1 MEFSVLSVVIGMAL
15 GAALFFAYKKMV
27 ETAQKKSAQVEADKI
42 INRAKS
48 ESQKIMKSA
57 ERKGKDFEVRAKKN
71 AEKEIRQ
78 QKEEVAKEEA
88 KYKDRQKHLEKEYRK
103 KEERL
108 LQTEMQLKKREET
121 VKAHESRMEE
131 LEREA
136 KAKIHELS
144 DKLKNS
150 ANISPEDAKEELKRS
165 LEDEVRAEAAKTIIS
180 IEEDAKQRAE
190 QKAKR
195 IIGMAI
201 SRYAGEF
208 TTEKTV
214 SVIPLPNEEL
224 KGKIIGREGRNIRAI
239 ESLCGVDLIIDETP
253 EAVVI
258 SGFDPVRREVAK
270 RSLETLMEDGRI
282 HPGRIEE
289 VIDKT
294 KKNLFKYIK
303 SEGEKACLELG
314 LQGVHG
320 EIHKTLGSLK
330 FRTSYAQNNY
340 THSIE
345 VGMLAGLMAAEV
357 GADVK
362 AARRAGLFH
371 DLGKAMDHSIEGS
384 HAVIGADFAKR
395 YGENEAVCHAIRAHH
410 EDEKP
415 RTMLSYLVMASDAI
429 SSARPGA
436 RKSIME
442 NYVQRLEDLES
453 VANSFDGVERT
464 FAIQAGREIRV
475 IVDSSRVTDEQSVML
490 SRDIARKIEKELKYP
505 GQIKISVV
513 RETRAVEHAR

>member
-1 MEFSVLSVVIGMAL
+1 MEKDA
-15 GAALFFAYKKMV
+15 K
-27 ETAQKKSAQVEADKI
+27 
-42 INRAKS
+42 NRAK
-48 ESQKIMKSA
+48 
-57 ERKGKDFEVRAKKN
+57 DFEQRARKN
-71 AEKEIRQ
+71 AENDIRK
-78 QKEEVAKEEA
+78 QKE
-88 KYKDRQKHLEKEYRK
+88 
-103 KEERL
+103 
-108 LQTEMQLKKREET
+108 QLKRQEQSYSDKEKKLDRVYRDKQEKLESQRAQLKQREEK
-121 VKAHESRMEE
+121 VKAHEGRMTE
-131 LEREA
+131 LERDAQE
-136 KAKIHELS
+136 KIAELKQKIVS
-144 DKLKNS
+144 VAD
-150 ANISPEDAKEELKRS
+150 ISPDKAKEELKQA
-165 LEDEVRAEAAKTIIS
+165 LEQEVQTEAAKSVIS
-180 IEEDAKQRAE
+180 IEEDAKEKAE

-201 SRYAGEF
+201 ARYAGEF
-208 TTEKTV
+208 SAEKTITT
-214 SVIPLPNEEL
+214 IPLPDEEL

-258 SGFDPVRREVAK
+258 SGFDPVRREVAR
-270 RSLETLMEDGRI
+270 RSLEKLMEDGRI

-294 KKNLFKYIK
+294 KKDIFKFIRG
-303 SEGEKACLELG
+303 EGEKACLELG
-314 LQGVHG
+314 LQGINT

-340 THSIE
+340 SHSLE
-345 VGMLAGLMAAEV
+345 VGMLAGLMAAEIGV
-357 GADVK
+357 DVK

-395 YGENEAVCHAIRAHH
+395 HGEPENICHAIRSHH

-415 RTMLSYLVMASDAI
+415 RTVLAYLVQAADAM

-442 NYVQRLEDLES
+442 NYIQRLEDLES

-475 IVDSSRVTDEQSVML
+475 IVDSSRVTDEQAVML
-490 SRDIARKIEKELKYP
+490 SRDIAKKIEKELKYP

>member
-282 HPGRIEE
+282 HPGA
-289 VIDKT
+289 
-294 KKNLFKYIK
+294 Y
-303 SEGEKACLELG
+303 
-314 LQGVHG
+314 
-320 EIHKTLGSLK
+320 
-330 FRTSYAQNNY
+330 
-340 THSIE
+340 
-345 VGMLAGLMAAEV
+345 
-357 GADVK
+357 
-362 AARRAGLFH
+362 
-371 DLGKAMDHSIEGS
+371 
-384 HAVIGADFAKR
+384 
-395 YGENEAVCHAIRAHH
+395 
-410 EDEKP
+410 
-415 RTMLSYLVMASDAI
+415 
-429 SSARPGA
+429 
-436 RKSIME
+436 
-442 NYVQRLEDLES
+442 
-453 VANSFDGVERT
+453 
-464 FAIQAGREIRV
+464 
-475 IVDSSRVTDEQSVML
+475 
-490 SRDIARKIEKELKYP
+490 
-505 GQIKISVV
+505 
-513 RETRAVEHAR
+513 